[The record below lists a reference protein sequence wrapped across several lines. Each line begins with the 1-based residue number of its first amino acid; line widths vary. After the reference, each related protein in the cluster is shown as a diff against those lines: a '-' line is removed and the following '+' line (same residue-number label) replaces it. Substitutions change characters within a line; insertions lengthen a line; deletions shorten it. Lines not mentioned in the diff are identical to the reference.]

1 MLGFFH
7 DIVMHTARRLDQS
20 AHLNVTDPAVV
31 ITPFAMKTYNA
42 EFTLA
47 DQ

>member
-1 MLGFFH
+1 VLGFLH
-7 DIVMHTARRLDQS
+7 EIVLGTARRLNDS
-20 AHLNVTDPAVV
+20 AHLKVTDPAAVV
-31 ITPFAMKTYNA
+31 TPFAMKTYNA